1 MELEVPLPELLTC
14 RLYIKNGLPLTSCH
28 EKVSPSPSFLFR
40 VADVYRVLKA
50 KVEEHFESKLPGKWT
65 SELDIYLKPSNNAPQ
80 KDFEALCPASDGLLT
95 QLNTTW
101 HKARLRRNGQA
112 GFVLMLSVYVPKP
125 TEQVTTLRRASAA
138 RVQEQVPRVA
148 ALLREQGLPTG
159 GASERYMAVTQARL
173 PGDASIVVPD
183 STTFRQLQH
192 IDTQQA
198 AMDEEMAGDQQLA
211 SLECCLIRIK
221 IQDVPVPI
229 QVNVRD
235 LRAALGLPGYS
246 LRPPFRAPTTINT
259 PGPEEDMEDVDH
271 ADEMEQMANV

>member
-1 MELEVPLPELLTC
+1 
-14 RLYIKNGLPLTSCH
+14 RGAYGNG
-28 EKVSPSPSFLFR
+28 
-40 VADVYRVLKA
+40 YRVLKA
-50 KVEEHFESKLPGKWT
+50 KVEEHFKSKLPGEWT
-65 SELDIYLKPSNNAPQ
+65 PELDIYLKSSNNAPQ

-101 HKARLRRNGQA
+101 HKARLCRNGQA
-112 GFVLMLSVYVPKP
+112 GFVLMLFVYVPKP
-125 TEQVTTLRRASAA
+125 AEQSKGF
-138 RVQEQVPRVA
+138 Q
-148 ALLREQGLPTG
+148 REVHRKRTW
-159 GASERYMAVTQARL
+159 RL
-173 PGDASIVVPD
+173 PKHAYPKDASIVVPD
-183 STTFRQLQH
+183 STAFQQLQH
-192 IDTQQA
+192 IDTQQV

-211 SLECCLIRIK
+211 SLEYCLIRIK

-271 ADEMEQMANV
+271 ADEMEQMTNV